1 MENLKKH
8 IEELNNIIYQKVV
21 SGDFVLKKHHLVKN
35 TINKKYYI
43 NIDGVNLDV
52 HYDHSVWD
60 SEMHVFISEPDYS
73 TVNMNFLP
81 ENVEFNQEEF
91 INSLESQTKNGAKEA
106 IKNYKLKKL
115 ADEKEVLLKKIEDI
129 EFQIESLE

>member
-1 MENLKKH
+1 MNQ
-8 IEELNNIIYQKVV
+8 I
-21 SGDFVLKKHHLVKN
+21 
-35 TINKKYYI
+35 KKYYI

-52 HYDHSVWD
+52 HYEHSVWD

-106 IKNYKLKKL
+106 IKNNKLKKL

>member
-8 IEELNNIIYQKVV
+8 IEELNNIIYQRVV
-21 SGDFVLKKHHLVKN
+21 SGDFVLKKCHLVKN
-35 TINKKYYI
+35 SINKEYSI

-52 HYDHSVWD
+52 HYEHSVWD

-106 IKNYKLKKL
+106 IKNNKLKKL